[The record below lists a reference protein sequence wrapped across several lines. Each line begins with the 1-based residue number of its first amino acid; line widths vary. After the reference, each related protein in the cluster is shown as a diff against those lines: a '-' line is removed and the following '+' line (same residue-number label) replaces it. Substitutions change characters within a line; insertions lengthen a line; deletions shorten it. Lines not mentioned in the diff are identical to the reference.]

1 MNCAIMQPTF
11 LPWAGYFNL
20 MSQVDNFILLD
31 DVQLEK
37 QSWQTRNLLLL
48 NGDARWVSLPVKHD
62 NLSQSIRDTEFLDTS
77 RWSAKLMRS
86 FQQNYGKHIH
96 YAAARDILD
105 LLEFQPEDTLSTFN
119 EQVIRETAK
128 RLGIRAHIHRA
139 GDLRISGKRSA
150 RLISICQYF
159 DAEEYLSPVGSADYL
174 SEDSF
179 AEKTT
184 ISLKF
189 QKYKPL
195 LYPQKGSQEF
205 VSHLSIVDVV
215 ANLGWDGARQYIL
228 KGVID
233 E

>member
-48 NGDARWVSLPVKHD
+48 NGEAKWVSLPVKRL
-62 NLSQSIRDTEFLDTS
+62 NLSQSIRETEFLDSS
-77 RWSAKLMRS
+77 RWSSKLMRS

-96 YAAARDILD
+96 YTAARDVID
-105 LLEFQPEDTLSTFN
+105 LLEFQPGDTLSSFN
-119 EQVIRETAK
+119 EKVIRETAK

-139 GDLRISGKRSA
+139 GDLTVSGTRSA
-150 RLISICQYF
+150 RLISICEHF
-159 DAEEYLSPVGSADYL
+159 DAEEYLSPVGSVDYL
-174 SEDSF
+174 SEDGF
-179 AEKTT
+179 TDKTT

-189 QKYKPL
+189 QKYEPL
-195 LYPQKGSQEF
+195 PYFQKGSQEF

-215 ANLGWDGARQYIL
+215 ANLGWDRARQYVL

>member
-20 MSQVDNFILLD
+20 MSQVDHFILLD

-37 QSWQTRNLLLL
+37 QSWQTRNLFLL
-48 NGDARWVSLPVKHD
+48 NGEARWVSLPVKRD
-62 NLSQSIRDTEFLDTS
+62 KLSQSIRDTEFLDTS
-77 RWSAKLMRS
+77 RWSKKLMLS

-105 LLEFQPEDTLSTFN
+105 LLEFQPEDTLSIFN
-119 EQVIRETAK
+119 EKVIRETAK

-139 GDLRISGKRSA
+139 GDLSISGTRSA
-150 RLISICQYF
+150 RLISICEYF

-174 SEDSF
+174 SEDGF
-179 AEKTT
+179 ADKTT

-189 QKYKPL
+189 QKYEPL
-195 LYPQKGSQEF
+195 VYFQKGTHEF

-215 ANLGWDGARQYIL
+215 ANLGWDGARKYIE
-228 KGVID
+228 GDNI

>member
-20 MSQVDNFILLD
+20 MSQVDHFILLD

-48 NGDARWVSLPVKHD
+48 NGEARWVSLPVKRD
-62 NLSQSIRDTEFLDTS
+62 KLSQSIRDTEFLDTS
-77 RWSAKLMRS
+77 RWSKKLMLS

-105 LLEFQPEDTLSTFN
+105 LLEFQPEDTLSIFN
-119 EQVIRETAK
+119 EKVIRETAK

-139 GDLRISGKRSA
+139 GDLGISGTRSA
-150 RLISICQYF
+150 RLISICEYF

-174 SEDSF
+174 SEDGFSD
-179 AEKTT
+179 KTT

-189 QKYKPL
+189 QKYEPL
-195 LYPQKGSQEF
+195 VYFQKGTHEF

-215 ANLGWDGARQYIL
+215 ANLGWDGARKYIE
-228 KGVID
+228 GDNI
-233 E
+233 EG